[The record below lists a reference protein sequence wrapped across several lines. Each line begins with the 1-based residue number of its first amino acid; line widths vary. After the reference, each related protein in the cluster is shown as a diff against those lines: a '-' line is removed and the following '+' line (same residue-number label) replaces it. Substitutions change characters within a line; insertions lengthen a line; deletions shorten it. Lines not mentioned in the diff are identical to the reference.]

1 MNEKTKGGDSAP
13 KPKKVGNFVRAIE
26 DPRTRSWALSGLFLL
41 AILATLYLARDLLL
55 PIVMAIILNLVF
67 APFVLRLKKFRVPEP
82 LGAAVVVIGLVAL
95 FTVGTYNLAGPAAGW
110 VENAPKH
117 IRAVGTK
124 LSRIAEP
131 VKNINT
137 AGEQMSATT
146 QDIAAG
152 TKGKPKVQEVTV
164 KAPTLAGVVI
174 AAAQKFTVS
183 AVSMLVL
190 LYFMLASGDLFLRKA
205 IAMTPLLADKQ
216 RAVNLLRQIESEVSV
231 YLLTVTVINAILGCT
246 VALAMYGLDVPNPA
260 LWGVMVGVFNFI
272 PYLGDIASVSV
283 LTVVGLL
290 SFDEIWRGLL
300 VPGVFFVLTA
310 AEGYVIAPLV
320 VGRRLRLNPIV
331 IVLSVLFWG
340 WMWGIFGA
348 ILAVPILVVLKSICA
363 HVESMRSFG
372 EFLEG

>member
-1 MNEKTKGGDSAP
+1 VSKKTESGDSADKPP
-13 KPKKVGNFVRAIE
+13 KAGKPLTAIQSQNMH
-26 DPRTRSWALSGLFLL
+26 SWAMSGIL
-41 AILATLYLARDLLL
+41 ILAALAALYLARDLLL

-67 APFVLRLKKFRVPEP
+67 APFVHKLNKLRVPEP

-95 FTVGTYNLAGPAAGW
+95 FAVGTYNLAGPAAGW

-117 IRAVGTK
+117 IRAVGIK
-124 LSRIAEP
+124 LSRISDP

-137 AGEQMSATT
+137 AGEQMTATT

-152 TKGKPKVQEVTV
+152 TKTKQKAQEVTV

-174 AAAQKFTVS
+174 TAARNFTLG

-231 YLLTVTVINAILGCT
+231 YLFTVTVINVMLGCA
-246 VALAMYGLDVPNPA
+246 VALAMYGLNVPNPA
-260 LWGVMVGVFNFI
+260 LWGVMVGVLNFI
-272 PYLGDIASVSV
+272 PYLGDIASVTV

-290 SFDEIWRGLL
+290 SFDEVWRGLL
-300 VPGVFFVLTA
+300 VPIVFFLLTA
-310 AEGYVIAPLV
+310 AEGYVIAPLI

-348 ILAVPILVVLKSICA
+348 ILAVPILVVLKSVCA
-363 HVESMRSFG
+363 HVESLRSFG
-372 EFLEG
+372 EFLEA